1 MSPQICAKKK
11 KNELQNFCFK
21 MLMSHLLKM
30 LISAEDAQGTLP
42 AASIA
47 RTAEF
52 CGSMSL
58 LGTRASDTQVTSLN
72 SHQQL
77 P

>member
-1 MSPQICAKKK
+1 MSLQIRAKKK
-11 KNELQNFCFK
+11 KER
-21 MLMSHLLKM
+21 
-30 LISAEDAQGTLP
+30 AEDAQGTLP
-42 AASIA
+42 AASTA